1 MVLMK
6 QEKCSFPRTKI
17 GKMKFLLFISLFLV
31 ALVSNAQEEE
41 YKKKPPVFK
50 RIIKNM
56 SFEIMG
62 MRSITLQKEP
72 YPYMKITPTTG
83 FISTGYIPRPS
94 YSSQIGVFKCI
105 KLYKS
110 FYLNTGIQFKML
122 NYKYELVATP
132 IIVPGINTTR
142 FKIRKYNLIIVT
154 NYLMYKLNK
163 NFFEV
168 GIGMFEH
175 NIRNSTGYLYFK
187 NITLRYSLRYERNLF
202 ELKKGEVHGLVELEV
217 ASRDYFQT
225 KIGLS
230 IKIV

>member
-1 MVLMK
+1 MK
-6 QEKCSFPRTKI
+6 Y
-17 GKMKFLLFISLFLV
+17 LLFISLFLV

-56 SFEIMG
+56 SFEVMG

-142 FKIRKYNLIIVT
+142 FQEIKNNLLVFT
-154 NYLMYKLNK
+154 NYFIFKQNK
-163 NFFEV
+163 DLV
-168 GIGMFEH
+168 GLGIGSLKH
-175 NIRNSTGYLYFK
+175 LIPNSFSFLSFK
-187 NITLRYSLRYERNLF
+187 NIRLSYALRYERNLF
-202 ELKKGEVHGLVELEV
+202 QLKKGEVHALVEVE
-217 ASRDYFQT
+217 SENKKGDYFQT
-225 KIGLS
+225 KIGFS
-230 IKIV
+230 YKNF

>member
-1 MVLMK
+1 MK
-6 QEKCSFPRTKI
+6 Y
-17 GKMKFLLFISLFLV
+17 LLFISLFFA
-31 ALVSNAQEEE
+31 ALVVNAQEEE
-41 YKKKPPVFK
+41 YKKRPPIFK

-56 SFEIMG
+56 SVEVMG
-62 MRSITLQKEP
+62 MRSIVLQKEP

-105 KLYKS
+105 KLYKA
-110 FYLNTGIQFKML
+110 FFLNTGIQFKML
-122 NYKYELVATP
+122 NYKYELVDTP

-154 NYLMYKLNK
+154 NYFIYKLNK
-163 NFFEV
+163 DFFEV

-202 ELKKGEVHGLVELEV
+202 ELKKGEVHALVELEI

-225 KIGLS
+225 KIGFCY
-230 IKIV
+230 KKF

>member
-1 MVLMK
+1 MK
-6 QEKCSFPRTKI
+6 YLI
-17 GKMKFLLFISLFLV
+17 FINLFLA
-31 ALVSNAQEEE
+31 ALIVNAQEEE
-41 YKKKPPVFK
+41 YKKKEPLFK
-50 RIIKNM
+50 KIIKNM
-56 SFEIMG
+56 SFEVMG

-72 YPYMKITPTTG
+72 YPYIKITPNTG
-83 FISTGYIPRPS
+83 FLSTGYIPRPS

-105 KLYKS
+105 KLYKA
-110 FYLNTGIQFKML
+110 FYLNAGIQFKML

-154 NYLMYKLNK
+154 NYFMYKLNK

-187 NITLRYSLRYERNLF
+187 KHY
-202 ELKKGEVHGLVELEV
+202 V
-217 ASRDYFQT
+217 
-225 KIGLS
+225 KIFS
-230 IKIV
+230 KI